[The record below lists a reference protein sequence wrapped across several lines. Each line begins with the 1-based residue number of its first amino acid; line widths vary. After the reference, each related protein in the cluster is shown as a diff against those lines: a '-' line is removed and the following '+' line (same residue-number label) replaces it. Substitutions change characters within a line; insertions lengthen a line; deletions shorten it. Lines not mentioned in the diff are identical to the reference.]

1 MTNFYLCCRFFI
13 VGKTPYAIITSYHP
27 FAVPATPEARQKAYG
42 DIRVACCG
50 KQRIYAAACQRHLKA
65 EEPSPH
71 VSRKVKMREWRL
83 SDRNAGK
90 RMDDDVN
97 VKIIYQI
104 KPRQQPVL
112 QNPADRKNPSGRQEN
127 ACLTAFVAARHCRKG
142 SSAHQERL
150 FRVSEKP
157 LPRDGKGFIARRK
170 RLYGRLSVYGD
181 TLRKDITRT
190 LSALCANTAKS
201 RHSRQGG
208 SSDADR
214 RDMRGMM

>member
-27 FAVPATPEARQKAYG
+27 FAVPATPEARQKSYG

-71 VSRKVKMREWRL
+71 VSRKVKTRGWRL
-83 SDRNAGK
+83 SDRNVGK
-90 RMDDDVN
+90 RIDEDVN

-104 KPRQQPVL
+104 KPRLQPAL

-127 ACLTAFVAARHCRKG
+127 ACLTAFAASRLCRKG

-157 LPRDGKGFIARRK
+157 LPRGGKGFIARRK
-170 RLYGRLSVYGD
+170 RLYGRLSVCRK
-181 TLRKDITRT
+181 TLRKGITRT

-201 RHSRQGG
+201 RYSRQGG

>member
-27 FAVPATPEARQKAYG
+27 FAVPATPEARQTAYG

-50 KQRIYAAACQRHLKA
+50 KQRIYAAACQRHLKS

-97 VKIIYQI
+97 VKIIYPNKAPSATGI
-104 KPRQQPVL
+104 TESDRLKKPFRT
-112 QNPADRKNPSGRQEN
+112 SGKRMSH
-127 ACLTAFVAARHCRKG
+127 CLRSRTTLP
-142 SSAHQERL
+142 ERL
-150 FRVSEKP
+150 FRASGKA
-157 LPRDGKGFIARRK
+157 LPGLGKASPARRK
-170 RLYGRLSVYGD
+170 RLYRK
-181 TLRKDITRT
+181 TKEALRQTERI
-190 LSALCANTAKS
+190 
-201 RHSRQGG
+201 
-208 SSDADR
+208 
-214 RDMRGMM
+214 RGNIQ

>member
-1 MTNFYLCCRFFI
+1 MIEPAVRRNQPSKQAAGMRRRNAILLQIYEYYGQQPIKMTNFYLCYRFFI

-50 KQRIYAAACQRHLKA
+50 KQRIYAAACQRHLKS

-104 KPRQQPVL
+104 KPRQQPAL
-112 QNPADRKNPSGRQEN
+112 QNPTD
-127 ACLTAFVAARHCRKG
+127 
-142 SSAHQERL
+142 
-150 FRVSEKP
+150 
-157 LPRDGKGFIARRK
+157 
-170 RLYGRLSVYGD
+170 
-181 TLRKDITRT
+181 
-190 LSALCANTAKS
+190 
-201 RHSRQGG
+201 
-208 SSDADR
+208 
-214 RDMRGMM
+214 